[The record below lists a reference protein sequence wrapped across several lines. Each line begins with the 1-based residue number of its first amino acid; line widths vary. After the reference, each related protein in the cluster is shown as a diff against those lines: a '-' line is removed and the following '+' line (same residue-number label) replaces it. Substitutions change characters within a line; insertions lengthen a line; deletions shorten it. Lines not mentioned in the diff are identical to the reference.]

1 MERWD
6 IYTAD
11 RVRTGRT
18 MARNDW
24 NMRPGEYHITVLA
37 LLERPDHRILITQR
51 ALDKAWAAGHWE
63 IPGGGVRAGE
73 TPEEAVHR
81 EVLEE
86 TGLDLEGIP
95 GERVFSYRRDNPEEK
110 DNYFVDVFRFVFDF
124 SEDDIHLQV
133 EETAGCQIAPVE
145 EIHRL
150 GEEGIFL
157 HYQSIKKI
165 LPST

>member
-63 IPGGGVRAGE
+63 IPGGGVRADE
-73 TPEEAVHR
+73 TPEEAVRR

-95 GERVFSYRRDNPEEK
+95 GERVFSYRRDNPEE
-110 DNYFVDVFRFVFDF
+110 RTTI
-124 SEDDIHLQV
+124 SWTSSASSLTLPRMTSTCRWRRPPAARSLRWRRS
-133 EETAGCQIAPVE
+133 TA
-145 EIHRL
+145 
-150 GEEGIFL
+150 
-157 HYQSIKKI
+157 
-165 LPST
+165 